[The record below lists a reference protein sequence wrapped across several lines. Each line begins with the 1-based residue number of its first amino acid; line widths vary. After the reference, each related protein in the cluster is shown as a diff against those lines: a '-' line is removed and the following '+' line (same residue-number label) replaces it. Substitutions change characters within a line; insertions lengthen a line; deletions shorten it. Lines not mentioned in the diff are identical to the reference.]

1 MSIVVSGGLKP
12 STADTP
18 LDLRTRCDAL
28 ADIANIEN
36 PFVGMVVYCKA
47 TGKLYRVKTLTET
60 KVGVIT
66 TYRIGE
72 YEALPDLTDI
82 SGLSGRLAALEAA
95 RNDPAEIIIDIAG
108 LTADN
113 RASLIIELCED
124 AGFAG
129 DDVTVYDSATEDGN
143 GAFLVY
149 GGLALGSYPTA
160 GINSVYNGGQVI
172 FTLPAGNTCEYYRWY
187 WRSESGDTQ
196 GSTTSMRYGRL
207 HSVRQSADFA
217 ELGFS

>member
-1 MSIVVSGGLKP
+1 
-12 STADTP
+12 
-18 LDLRTRCDAL
+18 
-28 ADIANIEN
+28 
-36 PFVGMVVYCKA
+36 MVVYCKA

-217 ELGFS
+217 ALGFN

>member
-95 RNDPAEIIIDIAG
+95 RNDPAEIII
-108 LTADN
+108 
-113 RASLIIELCED
+113 ELCED

-129 DDVTVYDSATEDGN
+129 DNVTVYDSATEDGN
-143 GAFLVY
+143 GAFMVY

-217 ELGFS
+217 ALGFN

>member
-18 LDLRTRCDAL
+18 LDLRTRCNTL
-28 ADIANIEN
+28 ADIANGEN
-36 PFVGMVVYCKA
+36 PFVGMVIYCKA
-47 TGKLYRVKTLTET
+47 TGKLYLVKTLTET

-66 TYRIGE
+66 TYKIGE
-72 YEALPDLTDI
+72 YEALPDVSDI
-82 SGLSGRLAALEAA
+82 SELSDRLTALESA

-113 RASLIIELCED
+113 RASLIVELCPDANFAED
-124 AGFAG
+124 N
-129 DDVTVYDSATEDGN
+129 VTVYDSATEGGN
-143 GAFLVY
+143 SAFQTY
-149 GGLALGSYPTA
+149 GGLALGSYPSA
-160 GINSVYNGGQVI
+160 GINSVYNGGQAI
-172 FTLPAGNTCEYYRWY
+172 FTIPAGNTCEYYRWY

-207 HSVRQSADFA
+207 HSVRQIADFA
-217 ELGFS
+217 ALGFS

>member
-18 LDLRTRCDAL
+18 LDLRTRCDTL
-28 ADIANIEN
+28 AEIANIEN
-36 PFVGMVVYCKA
+36 AFVGALVYCKA

-82 SGLSGRLAALEAA
+82 SGLSGRLAVLETA

-108 LTADN
+108 LTEDN

-124 AGFAG
+124 AGFAE

-143 GAFLVY
+143 GAFL
-149 GGLALGSYPTA
+149 GEMSMEEMIDFCAKPMAEHTPGLTA
-160 GINSVYNGGQVI
+160 EEAKARMRQY
-172 FTLPAGNTCEYYRWY
+172 FPELKRWKK
-187 WRSESGDTQ
+187 
-196 GSTTSMRYGRL
+196 
-207 HSVRQSADFA
+207 
-217 ELGFS
+217 